1 VSKRRSPPAAPAA
14 KDRDDPS
21 GRIAFRLRICVTGH
35 RSLDAPEK
43 IAARVREQLE
53 RLVGLLHAS
62 APEDLGRQVAAR
74 VRQEL
79 KRLFGLVPAEGSTTV
94 GLAVISQLAEGADR
108 LVVREALAAANPD
121 YPARLEVVLPMR
133 RDVYARVQGFGDASR
148 GEFDELMRQA
158 ILVTV
163 VRHPGDGDGASPG
176 AYQAASRSVVRSCD
190 IVLAIWDGQPTG
202 GKGGTAETLQ
212 AAAAG
217 GKPCVWIPTDPAEPV
232 RDNLAPGTS
241 YDFYQQVT
249 ALAQVPEDC
258 AGTPR
263 ERGELPEDVLKPLRE
278 SLELLERYN
287 GERRPAGFGQRLEAE
302 FGSPG
307 GREDWIAPYYLRATL
322 LAAENQKRFTWSARA
337 IALLAIIAAV
347 MLGVHLTLSSN
358 PAWGSAEVVSL
369 VAVTLIFVI
378 LRELEFHDRWI
389 SYRFLAERLRSARFL
404 IPAGV
409 NLQLPRTTVAAYIER
424 HPSDWVQRAFDE
436 FWHGDRRREQRKRHE
451 TDVVTLKR
459 RLADD
464 WIGDQIRYHQ
474 KRSKEHQKWQRI
486 LQVTILILF
495 AAAVICAVLDAIKV
509 SRNVTGCLSV
519 AFPAAAASLGA
530 LLTVRQ
536 HRQLAERSEKMSK
549 DLEEERLELEKA
561 EGRRE
566 LASTGAR
573 AARIMAD
580 ESEDWLGALWF
591 LDVEHPG

>member
-1 VSKRRSPPAAPAA
+1 
-14 KDRDDPS
+14 
-21 GRIAFRLRICVTGH
+21 
-35 RSLDAPEK
+35 
-43 IAARVREQLE
+43 
-53 RLVGLLHAS
+53 
-62 APEDLGRQVAAR
+62 
-74 VRQEL
+74 
-79 KRLFGLVPAEGSTTV
+79 
-94 GLAVISQLAEGADR
+94 
-108 LVVREALAAANPD
+108 
-121 YPARLEVVLPMR
+121 
-133 RDVYARVQGFGDASR
+133 
-148 GEFDELMRQA
+148 MRQA

-190 IVLAIWDGQPTG
+190 IVLAIWDGAADRRQR
-202 GKGGTAETLQ
+202 GTAETLQ
-212 AAAAG
+212 TAAARRQA
-217 GKPCVWIPTDPAEPV
+217 VRWIPTDPAEPV

-249 ALAQVPEDC
+249 ALAQVPEDF
-258 AGTPR
+258 AGPPR
-263 ERGELPEDVLKPLRE
+263 ERGELPEDVHPLRE

-287 GERRPAGFGQRLEAE
+287 GERGGGAGSPSVWRLNSARPAGE
-302 FGSPG
+302 
-307 GREDWIAPYYLRATL
+307 EDWIAPYYLRATL
-322 LAAENQKRFTWSARA
+322 LAAKNQKRFIWSARA

-347 MLGVHLTLSSN
+347 MLGVHLNAEFESRMGLGRSGEPGRCHAYFRH
-358 PAWGSAEVVSL
+358 PARARVSRSLDLVPVSRRKAAVRPVSHPGRGEPAAAEDHRRGLHRAASL
-369 VAVTLIFVI
+369 RLGPARVRRV
-378 LRELEFHDRWI
+378 
-389 SYRFLAERLRSARFL
+389 LAWRSA
-404 IPAGV
+404 AGAKK
-409 NLQLPRTTVAAYIER
+409 AAR
-424 HPSDWVQRAFDE
+424 
-436 FWHGDRRREQRKRHE
+436 DRRSGAEAAPR
-451 TDVVTLKR
+451 R
-459 RLADD
+459 RLDRRS
-464 WIGDQIRYHQ
+464 DQVPPEA
-474 KRSKEHQKWQRI
+474 KKEHQKWQRI

-495 AAAVICAVLDAIKV
+495 AAAVICAVLDAIRV

>member
-1 VSKRRSPPAAPAA
+1 MSERRSPPAAPAA
-14 KDRDDPS
+14 RDRDDPS
-21 GRIAFRLRICVTGH
+21 GRIAFRIRIGVTGH
-35 RSLDAPEK
+35 RSLEAPEK
-43 IAARVREQLE
+43 IAAYVREQLE
-53 RLVGLLHAS
+53 RLVGLLYAS
-62 APEDLGRQVAAR
+62 GREDLGRQVAGRA
-74 VRQEL
+74 RQEL
-79 KRLFGLVPAEGSTTV
+79 ERLVGMLAAEGSTTV

-108 LVVREALAAANPD
+108 LVVREALAANPD

-133 RDVYARVQGFGDASR
+133 RDVYARVQGFGDESR

-163 VRHPGDGDGASPG
+163 IRRPGDGDG
-176 AYQAASRSVVRSCD
+176 AYQAASRSVVRGCD
-190 IVLAIWDGQPTG
+190 IVLAIWDGQPAR

-217 GKPCVWIPTDPAEPV
+217 GKPCVWIPTDPVEPV

-258 AGTPR
+258 AGPPR
-263 ERGELPEDVLKPLRE
+263 ERGDLPEDVLKPLRE

-307 GREDWIAPYYLRATL
+307 GKEDWIAPYYLRATL
-322 LAAENQKRFTWSARA
+322 LAAKYQKCFIWSARA
-337 IALLAIIAAV
+337 ITLLAIIAAV
-347 MLGVHLTLSSN
+347 MLGVHLTLNKNS
-358 PAWGSAEVVSL
+358 AWGWAEVGSL

-378 LRELEFHDRWI
+378 VRELEFHDRWI

-409 NLQLPRTTVAAYIER
+409 DLQLPRTTVAAYIER

-436 FWHGDRRREQRKRHE
+436 FWHGDQRREQRKRHE
-451 TDVVTLKR
+451 TNVVALKR

-495 AAAVICAVLDAIKV
+495 AAAVICAALDAAGV
-509 SRNVTGCLSV
+509 SRNITVCLSV

-549 DLEEERLELEKA
+549 DLEEEKLELQKA

-566 LASTGAR
+566 LANAGAR